1 MVKNGWGVCGVVLGT
16 WEAAAI
22 LTGRVPTVSLA
33 VARARHRYPTLADA
47 LVLAW
52 AVGTARHL
60 LTYQP

>member
-1 MVKNGWGVCGVVLGT
+1 MVKNGWGLCGILLGS
-16 WEAAAI
+16 WELAAI
-22 LTGRVPTVSLA
+22 ATGRVPTVSLT
-33 VARARHRYPTLADA
+33 VARARHRYPSVTDA